1 MKRSSKVT
9 LAAVAAMGLAA
20 CSRRYDPCE
29 ARYFDATAC
38 ADAVRGGGYYWRGSW
53 YPMTYHYP
61 YPYYY
66 DSYRTHVSR
75 GGSVSPA
82 PAGSYVSP
90 GPGKTFGTGGRSGA
104 GASSTSPSSGSTV
117 RGGFGSTGSG
127 SSGS

>member
-9 LAAVAAMGLAA
+9 LTVVAAMGLVA

-29 ARYFDATAC
+29 SQHFDSTAC

-66 DSYRTHVSR
+66 DAYRTHVSR
-75 GGSVSPA
+75 GGSVRAA
-82 PAGSYVSP
+82 PSGTYGRP
-90 GPGKTFGTGGRSGA
+90 GVA
-104 GASSTSPSSGSTV
+104 PSSGGTI
-117 RGGFGSTGSG
+117 RGGFGSIGSG
-127 SSGS
+127 HSTGA

>member
-1 MKRSSKVT
+1 MKRSSRVT
-9 LAAVAAMGLAA
+9 LTVVAAMGLAA

-66 DSYRTHVSR
+66 DGYRRHVSR
-75 GGSVSPA
+75 GGSVVAA
-82 PAGSYVSP
+82 PSGSYGRP
-90 GPGKTFGTGGRSGA
+90 GMSA
-104 GASSTSPSSGSTV
+104 PSSGGTV

-127 SSGS
+127 HSTGA

>member
-9 LAAVAAMGLAA
+9 LTVVAVMGLAA
-20 CSRRYDPCE
+20 CSRRRDPCE
-29 ARYFDATAC
+29 AQYFNELAC
-38 ADAVRGGGYYWRGSW
+38 QDAVRSGGYYWGGSW

-75 GGSVSPA
+75 GGRVY
-82 PAGSYVSP
+82 GS
-90 GPGKTFGTGGRSGA
+90 
-104 GASSTSPSSGSTV
+104 SSGSYAKPAAGGTV

-127 SSGS
+127 HSVGS